1 MATIAE
7 RAERGGGE
15 SIAGSSPSSG
25 RQEGHGR
32 NQVEKQ
38 TGQRLGLRRH
48 AEAARGCVASGGQHM
63 LCVSGQKISELGF
76 SGVRHRSGK
85 VLKNGN
91 AGTTRLESAVKTDP
105 SGLKNVGS
113 SEF

>member
-1 MATIAE
+1 
-7 RAERGGGE
+7 
-15 SIAGSSPSSG
+15 
-25 RQEGHGR
+25 
-32 NQVEKQ
+32 
-38 TGQRLGLRRH
+38 
-48 AEAARGCVASGGQHM
+48 M
-63 LCVSGQKISELGF
+63 LCVSAKINEPGF
-76 SGVRHRSGK
+76 SGARHRSGK